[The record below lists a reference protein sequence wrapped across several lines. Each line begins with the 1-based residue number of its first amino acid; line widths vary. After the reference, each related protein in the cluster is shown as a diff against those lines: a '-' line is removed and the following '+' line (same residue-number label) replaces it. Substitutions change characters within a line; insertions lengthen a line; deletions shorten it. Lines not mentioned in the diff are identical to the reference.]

1 MTSRR
6 LGASGEEKEEE
17 EERTRR
23 MIAAKLYDDDEVFIL
38 HIFSLFFLNNV
49 FQSPTFCKRGR
60 EHMRANEDDDDD
72 DESDK
77 AEIRRKLEHMRANED
92 DDDDDDD
99 ESDKAEIR
107 RKLERLTN
115 ACRSNLGPNFSSS
128 SSSSE
133 RGGGGYSRYEL
144 RRIWP
149 YKESEISFEKTTS
162 LFAESAMREKPPTRK
177 SRRGKA
183 DGKRGEIFPL
193 GGGEE
198 KKTEDAREGKHSYS
212 CEHDLRARRVRFR
225 RDGFHG
231 SRQKKRSRTAKI
243 GAGVAS
249 ELNKTRKEKN
259 KVLEDMSNATEKN
272 QERVKQVRD
281 SMGMATKKAT
291 EMEEE
296 RDRYRYRCEK
306 LEIEIRMLR
315 NGERI

>member
-1 MTSRR
+1 
-6 LGASGEEKEEE
+6 
-17 EERTRR
+17 
-23 MIAAKLYDDDEVFIL
+23 
-38 HIFSLFFLNNV
+38 
-49 FQSPTFCKRGR
+49 
-60 EHMRANEDDDDD
+60 MRANE
-72 DESDK
+72 
-77 AEIRRKLEHMRANED
+77 
-92 DDDDDDD
+92 DDDDDD

-115 ACRSNLGPNFSSS
+115 ACRSNLGPNIS

-133 RGGGGYSRYEL
+133 RGGGGGYSRYEL

-162 LFAESAMREKPPTRK
+162 LFAESAMREKPHARK
-177 SRRGKA
+177 VDVEKLMENVEKYFLS
-183 DGKRGEIFPL
+183 E
-193 GGGEE
+193 EE
-198 KKTEDAREGKHSYS
+198 KKTEDAREKESTPT
-212 CEHDLRARRVRFR
+212 RASTICARDVFDSEEMASMALVRRKGVEQQRLA
-225 RDGFHG
+225 
-231 SRQKKRSRTAKI
+231 RTLQ
-243 GAGVAS
+243 V

-315 NGERI
+315 NGERFELLREKTIVREKRLKEKLKDALKMVEVLKLECIEKDAELIRNRERRKNKY

>member
-1 MTSRR
+1 
-6 LGASGEEKEEE
+6 
-17 EERTRR
+17 
-23 MIAAKLYDDDEVFIL
+23 
-38 HIFSLFFLNNV
+38 
-49 FQSPTFCKRGR
+49 
-60 EHMRANEDDDDD
+60 MRANEDDDEKDDDD

-77 AEIRRKLEHMRANED
+77 AK
-92 DDDDDDD
+92 
-99 ESDKAEIR
+99 KIR

-128 SSSSE
+128 SSSE
-133 RGGGGYSRYEL
+133 RGGGGGGCGYSRYEL

-162 LFAESAMREKPPTRK
+162 LFAESAMMREKKPHAGRK
-177 SRRGKA
+177 VDVEKLMENVEKYFLS
-183 DGKRGEIFPL
+183 
-193 GGGEE
+193 EE
-198 KKTEDAREGKHSYS
+198 EKKKTEDAREKESTPT
-212 CEHDLRARRVRFR
+212 RASTICARDVFDSEEMASMALVRRKGVEQQRLA
-225 RDGFHG
+225 
-231 SRQKKRSRTAKI
+231 RTLQ
-243 GAGVAS
+243 V

-315 NGERI
+315 NGERFELLREKMIVREKRLKEKLEDALKMVEVLKLECIEKDAELIRIRERRKNKY

>member
-1 MTSRR
+1 
-6 LGASGEEKEEE
+6 
-17 EERTRR
+17 
-23 MIAAKLYDDDEVFIL
+23 
-38 HIFSLFFLNNV
+38 
-49 FQSPTFCKRGR
+49 
-60 EHMRANEDDDDD
+60 MRANE
-72 DESDK
+72 
-77 AEIRRKLEHMRANED
+77 
-92 DDDDDDD
+92 DDDDDD

-128 SSSSE
+128 SSE
-133 RGGGGYSRYEL
+133 RGGGGGGGGGGYSRYEL

-162 LFAESAMREKPPTRK
+162 LFAESAMREKPHARK
-177 SRRGKA
+177 VDVEKLMENVEKYFLS
-183 DGKRGEIFPL
+183 E
-193 GGGEE
+193 EE
-198 KKTEDAREGKHSYS
+198 KKTEDAREKESTPT
-212 CEHDLRARRVRFR
+212 RASTICARDVFDSEEMASMALVRRKGVEQQRLA
-225 RDGFHG
+225 
-231 SRQKKRSRTAKI
+231 RTLQ
-243 GAGVAS
+243 V

-315 NGERI
+315 NGERFELLREKMIVREKRLKEKLEDALKMVEVLKLECIEKDAELIRNRERRKNKY

>member
-1 MTSRR
+1 MR
-6 LGASGEEKEEE
+6 ANIEDDDVN
-17 EERTRR
+17 
-23 MIAAKLYDDDEVFIL
+23 DDDE
-38 HIFSLFFLNNV
+38 
-49 FQSPTFCKRGR
+49 K
-60 EHMRANEDDDDD
+60 D

-77 AEIRRKLEHMRANED
+77 AK
-92 DDDDDDD
+92 
-99 ESDKAEIR
+99 KIR

-115 ACRSNLGPNFSSS
+115 ACRSNNLGPFGGG
-128 SSSSE
+128 
-133 RGGGGYSRYEL
+133 GGGGYSRYEL

-162 LFAESAMREKPPTRK
+162 LFAESAMMREKKPHAGRK
-177 SRRGKA
+177 VDVEKLMENVEKYFLS
-183 DGKRGEIFPL
+183 
-193 GGGEE
+193 EE
-198 KKTEDAREGKHSYS
+198 EKKKTEDHAREKESTPT
-212 CEHDLRARRVRFR
+212 RASTICARDVFDSEEMASMALVRRKGVEQQRLA
-225 RDGFHG
+225 
-231 SRQKKRSRTAKI
+231 RTLQ
-243 GAGVAS
+243 V

-315 NGERI
+315 NGERFELLREKMIVREKRLKEKLEDALHMVEVLKLECIEKDAELIRNRERRKIR

>member
-1 MTSRR
+1 
-6 LGASGEEKEEE
+6 
-17 EERTRR
+17 
-23 MIAAKLYDDDEVFIL
+23 
-38 HIFSLFFLNNV
+38 
-49 FQSPTFCKRGR
+49 
-60 EHMRANEDDDDD
+60 MRANE
-72 DESDK
+72 
-77 AEIRRKLEHMRANED
+77 
-92 DDDDDDD
+92 DDDDDD

-115 ACRSNLGPNFSSS
+115 ACRSNLGPFGGG
-128 SSSSE
+128 
-133 RGGGGYSRYEL
+133 GGGGYSRYEL

-162 LFAESAMREKPPTRK
+162 LFAESAMREKPHARK
-177 SRRGKA
+177 VDVEKLMENVEKYFLS
-183 DGKRGEIFPL
+183 E
-193 GGGEE
+193 EE
-198 KKTEDAREGKHSYS
+198 KKKTEEDHAREKESTPT
-212 CEHDLRARRVRFR
+212 RASTICARDVFDSEEMASMALVRRKGVEQQRLA
-225 RDGFHG
+225 
-231 SRQKKRSRTAKI
+231 RTLQ
-243 GAGVAS
+243 V

-315 NGERI
+315 NGERFELLREKMIVREKRLKEKLEDALKMVEVLKLECIEKDAELIRIRERRKNKY

>member
-1 MTSRR
+1 
-6 LGASGEEKEEE
+6 
-17 EERTRR
+17 
-23 MIAAKLYDDDEVFIL
+23 
-38 HIFSLFFLNNV
+38 
-49 FQSPTFCKRGR
+49 
-60 EHMRANEDDDDD
+60 MRANE
-72 DESDK
+72 
-77 AEIRRKLEHMRANED
+77 
-92 DDDDDDD
+92 DDDDDD

-115 ACRSNLGPNFSSS
+115 ACRSNLGPNFS

-162 LFAESAMREKPPTRK
+162 LFAESAMMMREKTPHQAGRK
-177 SRRGKA
+177 VDVEKLMENVEKYFLS
-183 DGKRGEIFPL
+183 E
-193 GGGEE
+193 EE
-198 KKTEDAREGKHSYS
+198 KKTEDAREKESTPT
-212 CEHDLRARRVRFR
+212 RASTICARDVFDSEEMASMALVRRKGVEQQRLA
-225 RDGFHG
+225 
-231 SRQKKRSRTAKI
+231 RTLQ
-243 GAGVAS
+243 V

-315 NGERI
+315 NGERFELLREKMIVREKRLKEKLEDALKMVEVLKLECIEKDAELIRNRERRKNKY